1 MAAFIAK
8 QMMGDQLKSVKAMG
22 DGEKKEEGAEGEVN
36 EEGEDPEI
44 AEARREAEER
54 RQDKHRKMEEERE
67 NMRQSIRDKYGIKKK
82 EELMPVEPTD
92 DPDMAGRLGRKKK
105 SPAEM
110 AAEAQAAEE
119 AEENAIFPPAVSEF
133 TSKISE
139 MPGKIA
145 SEAQEKCVLQ

>member
-22 DGEKKEEGAEGEVN
+22 DGDKKDDEGETN

-54 RQDKHRKMEEERE
+54 RKEKHRKMEEERE

-82 EELMPVEPTD
+82 EELVAEDPAD

-133 TSKISE
+133 TSKVTE
-139 MPGKIA
+139 LPGKIA